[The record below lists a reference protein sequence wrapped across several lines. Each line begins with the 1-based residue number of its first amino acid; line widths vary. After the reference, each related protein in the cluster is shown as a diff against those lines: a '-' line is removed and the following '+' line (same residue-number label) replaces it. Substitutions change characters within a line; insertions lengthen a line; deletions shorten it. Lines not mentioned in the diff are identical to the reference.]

1 MPPGRAGFRRAWH
14 FAGSDVVA
22 GASSGWTRADGVPR
36 RVHVCNGPLMSPR
49 VDEVLPTREAR
60 AKLPSMLAGFRAR
73 GAEADPV
80 VIGAH
85 RRPEAVVLSYER
97 YLTLLSGRER
107 VDAILADRRIS
118 PDGMGED
125 QAMEI
130 AVREQHA
137 SRR

>member
-1 MPPGRAGFRRAWH
+1 MVR
-14 FAGSDVVA
+14 
-22 GASSGWTRADGVPR
+22 
-36 RVHVCNGPLMSPR
+36 R

-97 YLTLLSGRER
+97 YLALLSGRER
-107 VDAILADRRIS
+107 VKALLADRRTS
-118 PDGMGED
+118 AEVMGED
-125 QAMEI
+125 EAMEL
-130 AVREQHA
+130 AVREQHS

>member
-1 MPPGRAGFRRAWH
+1 MCGRPIVQVWRGTWPQKVSTDAYTLCYGAG
-14 FAGSDVVA
+14 
-22 GASSGWTRADGVPR
+22 
-36 RVHVCNGPLMSPR
+36 MSPR

-60 AKLPSMLAGFRAR
+60 SKLPSMLAGFRAR
-73 GAEADPV
+73 GADADPV

-97 YLTLLSGRER
+97 YLALLSGRER
-107 VDAILADRRIS
+107 VKAILADRRAS
-118 PDGMGED
+118 ADGVGED
-125 QAMEI
+125 EAMEL

>member
-1 MPPGRAGFRRAWH
+1 
-14 FAGSDVVA
+14 
-22 GASSGWTRADGVPR
+22 
-36 RVHVCNGPLMSPR
+36 MSPK

-60 AKLPSMLAGFRAR
+60 AKLPSMLARFRAS
-73 GAEADPV
+73 GAQADPV

-97 YLTLLSGRER
+97 YLALLTGRER
-107 VDAILADRRIS
+107 ISAILADRRAAADS
-118 PDGMGED
+118 MDED
-125 QAMEI
+125 AAMDI

>member
-1 MPPGRAGFRRAWH
+1 MMA
-14 FAGSDVVA
+14 
-22 GASSGWTRADGVPR
+22 
-36 RVHVCNGPLMSPR
+36 RVSPR

-60 AKLPSMLAGFRAR
+60 AKLPSLLAGFRAR

-97 YLTLLSGRER
+97 YLAMLSGRER
-107 VDAILADRRIS
+107 VKAILADRRAAGG
-118 PDGMGED
+118 GMSEED
-125 QAMEI
+125 AMRV
-130 AVREQHA
+130 AVEEQHA

>member
-1 MPPGRAGFRRAWH
+1 
-14 FAGSDVVA
+14 
-22 GASSGWTRADGVPR
+22 
-36 RVHVCNGPLMSPR
+36 MSPR

-73 GAEADPV
+73 GVAADPV

-97 YLTLLSGRER
+97 YLSLLGGRER
-107 VDAILADRRIS
+107 VKAILADRRTS
-118 PDGMGED
+118 GSGMSEEE
-125 QAMEI
+125 ALRL
-130 AVREQHA
+130 AVEEQHA

>member
-1 MPPGRAGFRRAWH
+1 M
-14 FAGSDVVA
+14 
-22 GASSGWTRADGVPR
+22 SSR
-36 RVHVCNGPLMSPR
+36 L
-49 VDEVLPTREAR
+49 DEVLPTREAR

-73 GAEADPV
+73 GASADPV

-97 YLTLLSGRER
+97 YLALLSGRER
-107 VDAILADRRIS
+107 VQAILADRRAS
-118 PDGMGED
+118 GEGV
-125 QAMEI
+125 AEGEALEL

>member
-1 MPPGRAGFRRAWH
+1 MMVG
-14 FAGSDVVA
+14 
-22 GASSGWTRADGVPR
+22 
-36 RVHVCNGPLMSPR
+36 MSPR

-60 AKLPSMLAGFRAR
+60 AKLPSLLAGFRAR

-97 YLTLLSGRER
+97 YLAMLSGRER
-107 VDAILADRRIS
+107 IKAIIADRRAAGPS
-118 PDGMGED
+118 MSED
-125 QAMEI
+125 EAMRV
-130 AVREQHA
+130 AVEEQHA

>member
-1 MPPGRAGFRRAWH
+1 VSTDVYTPCYARR
-14 FAGSDVVA
+14 
-22 GASSGWTRADGVPR
+22 
-36 RVHVCNGPLMSPR
+36 MSAR

-97 YLTLLSGRER
+97 YLALLSGRER
-107 VDAILADRRIS
+107 VNAILADRRAS
-118 PDGMGED
+118 ADGIGED
-125 QAMEI
+125 EAMEI
-130 AVREQHA
+130 AVREQQA
-137 SRR
+137 SRTAECAG

>member
-1 MPPGRAGFRRAWH
+1 MMA
-14 FAGSDVVA
+14 
-22 GASSGWTRADGVPR
+22 
-36 RVHVCNGPLMSPR
+36 RVSPR

-60 AKLPSMLAGFRAR
+60 AKLPSLLAGFRAR

-97 YLTLLSGRER
+97 YLAMLSGRER
-107 VDAILADRRIS
+107 VKAILADRRAAG
-118 PDGMGED
+118 DGMSEED
-125 QAMEI
+125 AMRV
-130 AVREQHA
+130 AVEEQHA

>member
-1 MPPGRAGFRRAWH
+1 MLV
-14 FAGSDVVA
+14 S
-22 GASSGWTRADGVPR
+22 
-36 RVHVCNGPLMSPR
+36 MSPR

-60 AKLPSMLAGFRAR
+60 AKLPSMLAGFRDR

-97 YLTLLSGRER
+97 YLALLTGRER
-107 VDAILADRRIS
+107 VQAILADRRAS
-118 PDGMGED
+118 ADGMEED
-125 QAMEI
+125 EAIEI
-130 AVREQHA
+130 AVREQHT

>member
-1 MPPGRAGFRRAWH
+1 
-14 FAGSDVVA
+14 
-22 GASSGWTRADGVPR
+22 
-36 RVHVCNGPLMSPR
+36 
-49 VDEVLPTREAR
+49 
-60 AKLPSMLAGFRAR
+60 MLAGFRAH

-97 YLTLLSGRER
+97 YLDLLTGRER
-107 VDAILADRRIS
+107 VNAILADRRAS
-118 PDGMGED
+118 TESMGED
-125 QAMEI
+125 EAMEI

>member
-1 MPPGRAGFRRAWH
+1 MLF
-14 FAGSDVVA
+14 VV
-22 GASSGWTRADGVPR
+22 
-36 RVHVCNGPLMSPR
+36 SPR

-60 AKLPSMLAGFRAR
+60 SKLPSMLAGFRAR
-73 GAEADPV
+73 GADADPV

-97 YLTLLSGRER
+97 YLALLSGRER
-107 VDAILADRRIS
+107 VNAILADRRAS
-118 PDGMGED
+118 AEGVGDDE
-125 QAMEI
+125 AMEL

>member
-1 MPPGRAGFRRAWH
+1 
-14 FAGSDVVA
+14 
-22 GASSGWTRADGVPR
+22 
-36 RVHVCNGPLMSPR
+36 MSPR

-60 AKLPSMLAGFRAR
+60 ARLPSMLAGFRAR
-73 GAEADPV
+73 GARADPV

-97 YLTLLSGRER
+97 YLELLSGRER
-107 VDAILADRRIS
+107 IKALLADRRVS
-118 PDGMGED
+118 AEGMGED
-125 QAMEI
+125 EAMEI

>member
-1 MPPGRAGFRRAWH
+1 M
-14 FAGSDVVA
+14 
-22 GASSGWTRADGVPR
+22 SS
-36 RVHVCNGPLMSPR
+36 R

-60 AKLPSMLAGFRAR
+60 AKLPAMLAGFRAN

-97 YLTLLSGRER
+97 YLDLLTGRER
-107 VDAILADRRIS
+107 VNAILADRRAS
-118 PDGMGED
+118 AEGMGED
-125 QAMEI
+125 EAMEI
-130 AVREQHA
+130 ALREQHA